1 MIGKVTN
8 ADPHN
13 DLEDYR
19 YILHHFGYPLT
30 DICKEGKK
38 RWFEV
43 GITSLNDLVSI
54 IYYLKTPITISR
66 SEVGVIN
73 IEICDPYKE

>member
-8 ADPHN
+8 ADPRS

-19 YILHHFGYPLT
+19 YILHHFGYALT
-30 DICKEGKK
+30 DICKEGNK

-43 GITSLNDLVSI
+43 DITNLNDLVGI
-54 IYYLKTPITISR
+54 VYYLKTSITISH

>member
-1 MIGKVTN
+1 MIGKVTD
-8 ADPHN
+8 ADPYN
-13 DLEDYR
+13 DLDDYR
-19 YILHHFGYPLT
+19 YILQHFEYPLT
-30 DICKEGKK
+30 DICKEGNK

-43 GITSLNDLVSI
+43 GITNLNDLIDIV
-54 IYYLKTPITISR
+54 YYLKTPITISR

>member
-19 YILHHFGYPLT
+19 YILHHSEYPLT
-30 DICKEGKK
+30 DICKEGKN
-38 RWFEV
+38 R
-43 GITSLNDLVSI
+43 
-54 IYYLKTPITISR
+54 R
-66 SEVGVIN
+66 
-73 IEICDPYKE
+73 

>member
-19 YILHHFGYPLT
+19 YILHHFEYPLT

-38 RWFEV
+38 RWFKV
-43 GITSLNDLVSI
+43 GITNLNDLIDIV
-54 IYYLKTPITISR
+54 YCLKTPSTISR

>member
-1 MIGKVTN
+1 MIVKVTN

-19 YILHHFGYPLT
+19 YILRHFGYPLT
-30 DICKEGKK
+30 DICKEGK
-38 RWFEV
+38 
-43 GITSLNDLVSI
+43 
-54 IYYLKTPITISR
+54 KTPITISR

-73 IEICDPYKE
+73 IEICDPCKE

>member
-1 MIGKVTN
+1 MIGKVTH
-8 ADPHN
+8 ADPYN

-19 YILHHFGYPLT
+19 YILHHAGYPLT

-38 RWFEV
+38 RWFKV
-43 GITSLNDLVSI
+43 GITNLDDLVDI
-54 IYYLKTPITISR
+54 VYFLKTPITISR

>member
-1 MIGKVTN
+1 MIVKVTN

-19 YILHHFGYPLT
+19 YILRHFGYPLT

-38 RWFEV
+38 RWFKV
-43 GITSLNDLVSI
+43 GITNLNDLIDIV
-54 IYYLKTPITISR
+54 YCLKTPITISR

>member
-19 YILHHFGYPLT
+19 YILHHFEYPLT
-30 DICKEGKK
+30 DNVK
-38 RWFEV
+38 RGRIGDKNATTWY
-43 GITSLNDLVSI
+43 GS
-54 IYYLKTPITISR
+54 
-66 SEVGVIN
+66 
-73 IEICDPYKE
+73 

>member
-1 MIGKVTN
+1 MIVRVTN
-8 ADPHN
+8 ADSHN

-19 YILHHFGYPLT
+19 YILRHFEYPLT
-30 DICKEGKK
+30 DICKEEKK

-43 GITSLNDLVSI
+43 GITNLNNLIDIVYCLN
-54 IYYLKTPITISR
+54 TPITISR

>member
-1 MIGKVTN
+1 MIGRVTN
-8 ADPHN
+8 ADSHN

-38 RWFEV
+38 RWFKV
-43 GITSLNDLVSI
+43 GITNLNDLIDIV
-54 IYYLKTPITISR
+54 YYLETPITISR
-66 SEVGVIN
+66 SKVGVIN
-73 IEICDPYKE
+73 IEICDSYKE

>member
-1 MIGKVTN
+1 MIVRVTN
-8 ADPHN
+8 ADSHN

-19 YILHHFGYPLT
+19 YISHHFEYPLT

-38 RWFEV
+38 RWFKV
-43 GITSLNDLVSI
+43 GITNLNDLIDIV
-54 IYYLKTPITISR
+54 YYLKTPITISR

>member
-1 MIGKVTN
+1 MIVRVTN
-8 ADPHN
+8 ADPCN

-43 GITSLNDLVSI
+43 GITNLNDLVDI
-54 IYYLKTPITISR
+54 VYCLKTPITISR
-66 SEVGVIN
+66 SKVGVIN
-73 IEICDPYKE
+73 IEICNSYKE